1 MVHFLATNTI
11 TLITTEIGQN
21 VFSIVANVPLM
32 YHSLALILMLTFSLE
47 LQEKQIEKTRRK
59 GWSSLS
65 STYNYGENLDGL
77 QSPWAPKSVLSLN
90 LMILKKNVNKI
101 PPIK

>member
-32 YHSLALILMLTFSLE
+32 HHSLALILMLTFSLE
-47 LQEKQIEKTRRK
+47 LQEKQIER
-59 GWSSLS
+59 
-65 STYNYGENLDGL
+65 ED
-77 QSPWAPKSVLSLN
+77 
-90 LMILKKNVNKI
+90 
-101 PPIK
+101 